1 MAKRPARSLIKLK
14 PKKEKKTR
22 SEVYMVNL
30 KYLGDEPTYRPGQ
43 VLTFSEKARAY
54 TWYGSMTDMSDAREW
69 LSDYLGTKGRK
80 DEVKRLKS
88 VPDNLFP
95 HTCAWIARMAM
106 KGVVIDEESS
116 KFFEKRLK
124 LAFAARSTDDDKKEE
139 KPTAE
144 KPNIQDRIKD
154 RVNDLIG
161 DLEEV
166 LDRHSRGEI
175 KEFDA
180 YEFCQKAGIPAQHAT
195 KMAAYYVGMYD
206 ELELAIEGSDPQVKE
221 GYSSYSKKWIKARL
235 EFVEK
240 MMADLLRYSGN
251 AKKLRAP
258 RKKKPMSVEKKLK
271 NFKFKAED
279 QETKLASVPPE
290 QIVGAQE
297 LWTYNVKYKTL
308 SVFRAIDRGGL
319 DIKRS
324 SIVNFDEKTTMT
336 RRTGR
341 QAEKIVQS
349 VLSGGKVA
357 LRKVMD
363 DLKEAG
369 LQDRI
374 NENTILL
381 RVIKQ

>member
-1 MAKRPARSLIKLK
+1 MAKRPLIKIK

-30 KYLGDEPTYRPGQ
+30 KYLGDEPTYKPGQ

-54 TWYGSMTDMSDAREW
+54 TWYGSMADLSDAKEW
-69 LSDYLGTKGRK
+69 LADYLGTKGRK
-80 DEVKRLKS
+80 DDVKRLKS

-95 HTCAWIARMAM
+95 HTCAWIARIAM
-106 KGVVIDEESS
+106 RGAAIDEEST
-116 KFFEKRLK
+116 KFFEKRLAE
-124 LAFAARSTDDDKKEE
+124 AFKSRSLDDDKKEE

-144 KPNIQDRIKD
+144 KPNIQERIKD
-154 RVNDLIG
+154 KVNDLIG
-161 DLEEV
+161 DFEEI
-166 LDRHSRGEI
+166 LDKHLLGEI
-175 KEFDA
+175 TEFDS
-180 YEFCQKAGIPAQHAT
+180 YEHCQKLALPAQHAS
-195 KMAAYYVGMYD
+195 KIAAFYAEFYE
-206 ELELAIEGSDPQVKE
+206 ELEQAIDGSDPQVKE
-221 GYSSYSKKWIKARL
+221 GYSRYQKKWLKARL
-235 EFVEK
+235 AFVEK
-240 MMADLLRYSGN
+240 LMEGLLRYGQN

-258 RKKKPMSVEKKLK
+258 RKKKPQSVEKKLK
-271 NFKFKAED
+271 NFRYQKEF
-279 QETKLASVPPE
+279 QELKLASVQPE
-290 QIVGAQE
+290 QVVGAQE
-297 LWTYNVKYKTL
+297 LWTYNTKYKTL

-357 LRKVMD
+357 LRKLMD

-381 RVIKQ
+381 RVVK

>member
-30 KYLGDEPTYRPGQ
+30 KYLGDEPTYKAGQ
-43 VLTFSEKARAY
+43 PLTQAEKARAY
-54 TWYGSMTDMSDAREW
+54 AWYGSMADLTDAKEW
-69 LSDYLGTKGRK
+69 LSDYLSTKSRK
-80 DEVKRLKS
+80 DDVKRLKT

-106 KGVVIDEESS
+106 KGVPIEDSTHS
-116 KFFEKRLK
+116 FFDRRLAE
-124 LAFAARSTDDDKKEE
+124 AFAARSTDDNKKED
-139 KPTAE
+139 KPAAE
-144 KPNIQDRIKD
+144 KPNIQERIKD

-161 DLEEV
+161 ELEEV
-166 LDRHSRGEI
+166 MDRHARGEI
-175 KEFDA
+175 TEFDA
-180 YEFCQKAGIPAQHAT
+180 YEFCQKAQIPTQHTT
-195 KMAAYYVGMYD
+195 KMAAYYAGTYD

-221 GYSSYSKKWIKARL
+221 GYSRYSKKWLKARL

-240 MMADLLRYSGN
+240 MMSDLLRYGQN
-251 AKKLRAP
+251 TKKLKAP
-258 RKKKPMSVEKKLK
+258 RKKKPQSVEKKLK
-271 NFKFKAED
+271 HFRYQKEF
-279 QETKLASVPPE
+279 QELKLASVAPE
-290 QIVGAQE
+290 QVVGAQE
-297 LWTYNVKYKTL
+297 LWTYNTKYKTL

-324 SIVNFDEKTTMT
+324 SIVNFDEKTTST

-381 RVIKQ
+381 RVVK